1 MASPRANMAPR
12 SGGHWSMP
20 LIHFATALMAVVD
33 FILFHA
39 VAVGLTTAIYFVM
52 PQLDD
57 AIGRSAASWNWLGIF
72 KIVGPTVTVPGGA
85 VTVLSAY
92 FYARRLQESEE
103 QRQESEEKRQE
114 EVRLRQEAERERQES
129 EEKRQEEARLRQE
142 AERERQES
150 EEKRQEEVRLRQ
162 EAEAQVETLKAQLEQ
177 ATAPRHRRHRRRL
190 RNGASPRA

>member
-1 MASPRANMAPR
+1 
-12 SGGHWSMP
+12 MP

-33 FILFHA
+33 FMVFHA
-39 VAVGLTTAIYFVM
+39 VAVGLTIAIYFGI

-92 FYARRLQESEE
+92 FYARRLQEVERGKE
-103 QRQESEEKRQE
+103 VAEQQRQEETR
-114 EVRLRQEAERERQES
+114 R
-129 EEKRQEEARLRQE
+129 
-142 AERERQES
+142 
-150 EEKRQEEVRLRQ
+150 RQ

-177 ATAPRHRRHRRRL
+177 VAAPRRRTRRRL
-190 RNGASPRA
+190 RNGASPGA

>member
-1 MASPRANMAPR
+1 MASSRANMAPR

-39 VAVGLTTAIYFVM
+39 VAVGLTTAIYFVI

-129 EEKRQEEARLRQE
+129 EEKRQE
-142 AERERQES
+142 S
-150 EEKRQEEVRLRQ
+150 EEQRQEEVRLRQ

>member
-1 MASPRANMAPR
+1 
-12 SGGHWSMP
+12 MP

-39 VAVGLTTAIYFVM
+39 VAVGLTIAIYFGI

-57 AIGRSAASWNWLGIF
+57 AISQSAAEWSWLGIF

-103 QRQESEEKRQE
+103 QRQE
-114 EVRLRQEAERERQES
+114 EAQA
-129 EEKRQEEARLRQE
+129 RQEEARLRQE

-150 EEKRQEEVRLRQ
+150 EEQRQEEARRRQ

-177 ATAPRHRRHRRRL
+177 ATTPPRRNRRRL
-190 RNGASPRA
+190 RNGPSRRGR